1 METERTAEAQ
11 AQLEAACEQVFAFRE
26 IVEGTIR
33 GLAGRLG
40 QHPRIELTEDAA
52 ERSLA
57 RVYIEAGRTW
67 EARKLVEEGLGV
79 LNEDHL
85 RALDSAIGV
94 SQACLRLLEDRRA
107 VELPHDV
114 GYVISTLA
122 VRALATCHEIS
133 ALLRAGFPN
142 GAVARWRTL
151 HEVAVVASV
160 LTVGNRHTATRFVNH
175 RWIMAARD
183 RDHQQ
188 SPPTWPDKRTPE
200 VMRQRLVRHYGPE
213 FSGKYGWAAVVTQRV
228 AGVRSPQWHHLE
240 AVAQLAEGH
249 RQRVKRAHHSI
260 HVDALGGLS
269 MLDSSGMLHSGIST
283 TGSHHVVWDTLRALA
298 ESTDSLIALHQRY
311 DAAPTVLAC
320 RTYAA
325 RMLSE
330 LEFDHI
336 RFAMT

>member
-1 METERTAEAQ
+1 
-11 AQLEAACEQVFAFRE
+11 
-26 IVEGTIR
+26 
-33 GLAGRLG
+33 
-40 QHPRIELTEDAA
+40 
-52 ERSLA
+52 
-57 RVYIEAGRTW
+57 
-67 EARKLVEEGLGV
+67 
-79 LNEDHL
+79 
-85 RALDSAIGV
+85 
-94 SQACLRLLEDRRA
+94 
-107 VELPHDV
+107 
-114 GYVISTLA
+114 
-122 VRALATCHEIS
+122 
-133 ALLRAGFPN
+133 
-142 GAVARWRTL
+142 
-151 HEVAVVASV
+151 
-160 LTVGNRHTATRFVNH
+160 
-175 RWIMAARD
+175 
-183 RDHQQ
+183 
-188 SPPTWPDKRTPE
+188 
-200 VMRQRLVRHYGPE
+200 MRQRLVRHYGPE